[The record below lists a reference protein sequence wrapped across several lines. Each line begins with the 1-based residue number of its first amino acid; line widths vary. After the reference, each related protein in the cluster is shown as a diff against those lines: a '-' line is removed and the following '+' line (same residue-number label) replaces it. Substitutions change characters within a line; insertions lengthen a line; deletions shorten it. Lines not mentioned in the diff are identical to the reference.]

1 MPAADG
7 AEVTAF
13 LHTMPQRPPILAMS
27 GGSAD
32 VPLDDALRLVGLQ
45 ADAVLK
51 KPSIGRDLVAA
62 VDRLLAA

>member
-1 MPAADG
+1 
-7 AEVTAF
+7 
-13 LHTMPQRPPILAMS
+13 MS